1 MSEMKK
7 LKPANLDLSVGT
19 KLFIYESL
27 CPYYGDFW
35 NRWKKLWN
43 RCKLFSFFT
52 VNGSVRVKLQ
62 EIVSHDIIAH
72 IDDLKEM
79 FPEEDFTMF

>member
-1 MSEMKK
+1 MSELKK
-7 LKPANLDLSVGT
+7 LKPANLDLSVRT

-27 CPYYGDFW
+27 SSYYGDFW

-62 EIVSHDIIAH
+62 EIVSHDIITH